1 MLVQR
6 NLARTTQPARPVL
19 QTEITSVCVFLV
31 LLAMTVK
38 TVGNNLTQL
47 NKKSLE
53 SLNLGE
59 VTGQVGRIRRGV
71 KVGVGIWLFS
81 YNILKN

>member
-19 QTEITSVCVFLV
+19 QTEITSVCVFLN

-38 TVGNNLTQL
+38 TVGNTHLL
-47 NKKSLE
+47 YL
-53 SLNLGE
+53 L
-59 VTGQVGRIRRGV
+59 I
-71 KVGVGIWLFS
+71 
-81 YNILKN
+81 